1 MSSANNEVKQN
12 FGGIG
17 GGGDESVFMFSTS
30 GTKRACVFFGSFP
43 VGLAADRSSNLT
55 VDILFLAVDNE

>member
-1 MSSANNEVKQN
+1 MSSAINEVKQN

-17 GGGDESVFMFSTS
+17 GGGDESVFMFSNS
-30 GTKRACVFFGSFP
+30 GTKRSCVFFGSFP

>member
-1 MSSANNEVKQN
+1 MSSVNDEVDQN

-17 GGGDESVFMFSTS
+17 GGGDVSVFMFSNS
-30 GTKRACVFFGSFP
+30 GTKRSCVFFGSFP

-55 VDILFLAVDNE
+55 LDILFLAIDNE